1 MCLESSNLTCKSNFG
16 GGPFCGCVSFLSG
29 FPGGSVVKN
38 QPANAGN
45 VGWIPGSGRSPAGG
59 NGNLQQ
65 CSCLENPMDREARC
79 TVHGI
84 PKSQIRLS
92 MQMPNGPYLCR
103 MTTVSSESGV
113 QRQWSPS
120 LQQSRGKR
128 SSFFFLW
135 FLDSRQALWTVL
147 LWAILAEFYWTSI
160 IDLASLSQ
168 KFQ

>member
-1 MCLESSNLTCKSNFG
+1 MNENNSTCYHLPGSLLQKVSACCLLRDISVSARISHPVSLIPS
-16 GGPFCGCVSFLSG
+16 PFKKNVYVFLLG
-29 FPGGSVVKN
+29 FPSGSVVKN
-38 QPANAGN
+38 LPVNAADA
-45 VGWIPGSGRSPAGG
+45 GWIPGSGRSPAGG

-113 QRQWSPS
+113 QRQ
-120 LQQSRGKR
+120 
-128 SSFFFLW
+128 
-135 FLDSRQALWTVL
+135 
-147 LWAILAEFYWTSI
+147 
-160 IDLASLSQ
+160 
-168 KFQ
+168 